1 MRIHAGVEETGRR
14 SRKALSPLDA
24 HAMEGGARWLQ
35 LATVSIPQSAFRF
48 QSGGAT
54 MSLRRAAPPGF
65 KWVFVPRFWH
75 WRKREYLYASDYGYS
90 AWAFL
95 VRA

>member
-1 MRIHAGVEETGRR
+1 
-14 SRKALSPLDA
+14 
-24 HAMEGGARWLQ
+24 
-35 LATVSIPQSAFRF
+35 
-48 QSGGAT
+48 